1 LDSKPSALP
10 LHHQRLHK
18 APGARNRAKQVLTK
32 FFLSLSLC
40 AVNSRGLQ
48 TVHLQMHEEVEH
60 ISSCFNQSNKS

>member
-32 FFLSLSLC
+32 FFLSLSRSVLSTPVAC
-40 AVNSRGLQ
+40 KLFICKCTKKLN
-48 TVHLQMHEEVEH
+48 T
-60 ISSCFNQSNKS
+60 